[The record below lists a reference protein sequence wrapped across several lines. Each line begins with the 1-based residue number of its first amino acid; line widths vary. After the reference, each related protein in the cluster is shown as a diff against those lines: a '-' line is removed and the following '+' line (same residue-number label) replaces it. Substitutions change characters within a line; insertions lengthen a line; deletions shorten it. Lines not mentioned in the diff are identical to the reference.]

1 MLVHV
6 RQSWAISIL
15 FKWFFMRL
23 WRIVW
28 LTYFFDCPFPY
39 YLNFVGYDTS
49 VVNWLV
55 VLDFFSRWFGLGLF
69 GVCCDS
75 VVFLRR
81 MCLMFWGLIFL
92 WFINALGLDFLDMKR
107 FMDYRDNWDRR
118 FRLDFR
124 DLFIVYNLSNISIQ
138 LYLNINHWFL
148 LALALVDRI

>member
-1 MLVHV
+1 
-6 RQSWAISIL
+6 
-15 FKWFFMRL
+15 
-23 WRIVW
+23 
-28 LTYFFDCPFPY
+28 
-39 YLNFVGYDTS
+39 
-49 VVNWLV
+49 
-55 VLDFFSRWFGLGLF
+55 
-69 GVCCDS
+69 
-75 VVFLRR
+75 
-81 MCLMFWGLIFL
+81 MFWGLIFL